1 MNDIYS
7 LSLTETI
14 KLLRQKKLS
23 VSKVVS
29 ACLEHIKKTE
39 PQIAALL
46 TIDGEQALEQAA
58 SMDAEGPRPGQP
70 LWGIPLV
77 VKDAIST
84 GGIRTTAAS
93 RILENFIPFYDAF
106 VIQKLKEAGAI
117 ILAKANMDEFA
128 MGSATENSAFQK
140 TRNPWNTQK
149 VPGGSS
155 GGSAASVSACQCY
168 GALGSDTGGSIRQPA
183 AFCGCVG
190 LKPSYGRVS
199 RYGLFAFASSL
210 DQIGPIAR
218 SVEDCARIFSVIAGF
233 DARDNTSSPAPCDD
247 YLAALEKG
255 GLDGK
260 TIGVAGKFFAEG
272 LAPEVKEACENA
284 IDVARASGAK
294 IIDVEL
300 PDPNIASATYY
311 IVAMAE
317 ASSNLARY
325 DGVRYGRRAPGIK
338 DLDELYV
345 RSRSEGFGEEVKRRI
360 MLGSYVLSSGYYD
373 AYFRKA
379 AQTRRIIYDS
389 YKKVLEQCHACNPCY
404 SMGTGRSCRRPPAGL
419 SYGCLYPAHQSGRIA
434 RNIHPR
440 GPRQGE
446 QDASGHPA
454 CRQGLC
460 RGRIAR
466 RGPRNGTK
474 AAQNRQPGALLFFIC
489 VWSPRM

>member
-317 ASSNLARY
+317 ASSNLARH

-389 YKKVLEQCHACNPCY
+389 YKKVLEQCDVIAMPVTPVTAWELGGHAEDPLQAYLMDAFTLPINL
-404 SMGTGRSCRRPPAGL
+404 AGL
-419 SYGCLYPAHQSGRIA
+419 PGISIPVGLGRESKMPVGIQLVGKAFAEAELLGVAHAMEQKLPKIGNPALS
-434 RNIHPR
+434 
-440 GPRQGE
+440 
-446 QDASGHPA
+446 
-454 CRQGLC
+454 
-460 RGRIAR
+460 
-466 RGPRNGTK
+466 
-474 AAQNRQPGALLFFIC
+474 FF
-489 VWSPRM
+489 

>member
-233 DARDNTSSPAPCDD
+233 DARDNTSSPRHATITLPRWKKADWMAKQ
-247 YLAALEKG
+247 LAW
-255 GLDGK
+255 
-260 TIGVAGKFFAEG
+260 
-272 LAPEVKEACENA
+272 LANF
-284 IDVARASGAK
+284 
-294 IIDVEL
+294 L
-300 PDPNIASATYY
+300 
-311 IVAMAE
+311 
-317 ASSNLARY
+317 
-325 DGVRYGRRAPGIK
+325 
-338 DLDELYV
+338 
-345 RSRSEGFGEEVKRRI
+345 
-360 MLGSYVLSSGYYD
+360 
-373 AYFRKA
+373 
-379 AQTRRIIYDS
+379 
-389 YKKVLEQCHACNPCY
+389 
-404 SMGTGRSCRRPPAGL
+404 
-419 SYGCLYPAHQSGRIA
+419 
-434 RNIHPR
+434 PR
-440 GPRQGE
+440 GLPR
-446 QDASGHPA
+446 
-454 CRQGLC
+454 
-460 RGRIAR
+460 
-466 RGPRNGTK
+466 K
-474 AAQNRQPGALLFFIC
+474 
-489 VWSPRM
+489 

>member
-168 GALGSDTGGSIRQPA
+168 GALGSDTGGSIDR
-183 AFCGCVG
+183 
-190 LKPSYGRVS
+190 K
-199 RYGLFAFASSL
+199 
-210 DQIGPIAR
+210 
-218 SVEDCARIFSVIAGF
+218 SVV
-233 DARDNTSSPAPCDD
+233 
-247 YLAALEKG
+247 
-255 GLDGK
+255 
-260 TIGVAGKFFAEG
+260 
-272 LAPEVKEACENA
+272 
-284 IDVARASGAK
+284 
-294 IIDVEL
+294 
-300 PDPNIASATYY
+300 
-311 IVAMAE
+311 
-317 ASSNLARY
+317 
-325 DGVRYGRRAPGIK
+325 
-338 DLDELYV
+338 
-345 RSRSEGFGEEVKRRI
+345 
-360 MLGSYVLSSGYYD
+360 
-373 AYFRKA
+373 
-379 AQTRRIIYDS
+379 
-389 YKKVLEQCHACNPCY
+389 
-404 SMGTGRSCRRPPAGL
+404 
-419 SYGCLYPAHQSGRIA
+419 
-434 RNIHPR
+434 
-440 GPRQGE
+440 
-446 QDASGHPA
+446 
-454 CRQGLC
+454 
-460 RGRIAR
+460 
-466 RGPRNGTK
+466 
-474 AAQNRQPGALLFFIC
+474 
-489 VWSPRM
+489 